1 MSHVA
6 AQLFDIHVP
15 IYLGTCLKEDVSSHP
30 PILTCLPFTQ
40 VSSSF
45 SLTLSPPPLFPP
57 PPLILLFC
65 FSSHLILLSQL
76 FSPISFLQFFLFS
89 FCFFFSG
96 CAVYFCQPDALKGS
110 LTVTMREVRPT
121 LFFSVPRV
129 WEKIQE
135 KMVQMGRQTTGIK
148 KVTDSFQLYLI
159 LYSLRAH
166 THAACELQG

>member
-15 IYLGTCLKEDVSSHP
+15 IYLGINLENLYVQIISHVLMYIFTNDGHIQSIKSWCFLSQ
-30 PILTCLPFTQ
+30 ILFGYLFFHSLLPFT
-40 VSSSF
+40 SIAPHPLYPF
-45 SLTLSPPPLFPP
+45 PLSILFLYLFPA
-57 PPLILLFC
+57 L
-65 FSSHLILLSQL
+65 
-76 FSPISFLQFFLFS
+76 LFS
-89 FCFFFSG
+89 FLFSG

-135 KMVQMGRQTTGIK
+135 KMVQMGRQTTGVK
-148 KVTDSFQLYLI
+148 KVTLFISTPIYLSI
-159 LYSLRAH
+159 DLFCR
-166 THAACELQG
+166 